1 MNLPHF
7 AAGKHPVMFLHVAP
21 GGTDAAGC
29 GTEEAPCSTLAAAV
43 GTATPGTAVRIHAG
57 TYEPEQISDV
67 AGTAEAPIWIGGAP
81 GEDRPVFVGGSP
93 ILHFSRLRHVVMHDL
108 EIAHTLPS
116 QDTPALI
123 VDDGEAYADPT
134 VTQFVAVERVS
145 VRDVDTYAAS
155 AVRLAG
161 VNDFWLLD
169 SELVDM
175 DAYNGLEIIGSHR
188 GVVARN
194 AVNGA
199 RVAGVVIGGGSS
211 DVEIRNNRIFDVI
224 GGYGVWLGTI
234 VSPEA
239 FRPPVAPGADI
250 IEVQDVR
257 VLGNLIVAP
266 GAAVSF
272 NGCVGCLVANN
283 TIVFPNYSLL
293 SFFPGSGGVGENPRV
308 RATADNR
315 FVNNITYYRRS
326 DVGAKEYYPPSFPT
340 LATNSLHTNLWYAAD
355 DPEASSPVGLP
366 LTDYG
371 SMAGIDPGF
380 VDVAGGD
387 YHLKPDSPAVSSG
400 TPLAALST
408 DLDGACFDDPPSRG
422 ALQ

>member
-1 MNLPHF
+1 MDERARAI
-7 AAGKHPVMFLHVAP
+7 AAGKQPVVFLHVAP

-43 GTATPGTAVRIHAG
+43 SAATPGTAVRIHAG

-81 GEDRPVFVGGSP
+81 GEERPVFVGGDP
-93 ILHFSRLRHVVMHDL
+93 VLHFSRLRHVVVHDL
-108 EIAHTLPS
+108 EITQTLPTR
-116 QDTPALI
+116 DVPALI

-134 VTQFVAVERVS
+134 ATQFVAVERVS
-145 VRDVDTYAAS
+145 VRDIYTYSAK

-161 VNDFWLLD
+161 LHDFCLLD
-169 SELVDM
+169 SEFM
-175 DAYNGLEIIGSHR
+175 DLDKTEGLEIMGSHR
-188 GVVARN
+188 GVVAGN
-194 AVNGA
+194 ALGK
-199 RVAGVVIGGGSS
+199 GVVIGGGSS
-211 DVEIRNNRIFDVI
+211 DVEIRNNRIFDII
-224 GGYGVWLGTI
+224 GAYGVRLGTI

-266 GAAVSF
+266 GVAVSF

-283 TIVFPNYSLL
+283 TIVFPNHSLL
-293 SFFPGSGGVGENPRV
+293 SYFPGSGGVGGDPRV

-326 DVGAKEYYPPSFPT
+326 DVGATEYYSPSFPT

-366 LTDYG
+366 LTDDG
-371 SMAGIDPGF
+371 AMAGIDPGF
-380 VDVAGGD
+380 LDVAGGD